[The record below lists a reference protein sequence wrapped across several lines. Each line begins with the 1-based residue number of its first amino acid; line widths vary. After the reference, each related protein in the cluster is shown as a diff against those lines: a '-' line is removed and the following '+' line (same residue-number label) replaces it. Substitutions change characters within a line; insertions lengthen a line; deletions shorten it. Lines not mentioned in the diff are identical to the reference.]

1 MVEERANLDYG
12 RDDEPAGDRPDTES
26 TDPEAG
32 ETVEGEGFVMTEVA
46 EERPDAEPRDETNA

>member
-12 RDDEPAGDRPDTES
+12 RDDEPANDRPDTEA
-26 TDPEAG
+26 TEPDAG

-46 EERPDAEPRDETNA
+46 EETPDAETRDETNS